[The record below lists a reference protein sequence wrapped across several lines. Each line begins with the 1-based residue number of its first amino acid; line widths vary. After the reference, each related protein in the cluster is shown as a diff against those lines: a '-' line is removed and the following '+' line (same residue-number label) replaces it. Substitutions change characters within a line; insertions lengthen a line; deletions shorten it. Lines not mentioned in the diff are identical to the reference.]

1 MMLSTLSPYH
11 NHNNNNDNNNNSNQD
26 KHNSIDTGH
35 NFRRSS

>member
-1 MMLSTLSPYH
+1 MMLPTLSPYH

-35 NFRRSS
+35 NFRCS